1 MRHETIDKRRITKVA
16 VLGSGVMGSRIACHF
31 ANIGVEVLLL
41 DIVPN
46 ELSQQETAKGL
57 TLDSK
62 AVRNRIVNQSL
73 EAAIKT
79 NPSPV
84 FSKRSIK
91 LIRTGNFDDD
101 FAAIASTDWV
111 IEVVV
116 ERLDIKKQVFDK
128 VERYRKPGT
137 LVTSNTSGIPIH
149 LMAEGRSDDFKVH
162 FCGTHFFNP
171 PRYLRLLE
179 IIPTP
184 DTKPEVVD
192 FLMHYGDKFLGKTTV
207 LCKDTPAF
215 IGNRV
220 GVYSMLALTHLVEQ
234 LGLTVEEVDKFTGPA
249 MGHPKSATFRTADV
263 VGLDT
268 LVNVANGLAENAP
281 DDEAKGVFQLPDYI
295 RQMVDKKW
303 LGEKSGQGFYKKIK
317 DDKGNSVILALDLK
331 TLEYRKQE
339 KVKVATLDATKAVD
353 DIRRRMKVY
362 EQGTDKAGAFFR
374 AMHYPL
380 FEYVSRRVPEITDEL
395 FRIDDAMRAGFG
407 WELGPFEVWDA
418 LGVKETVD
426 KIKSEEKRVPGFSG
440 EVAGWVQEMLA
451 AGHDSFY
458 KVENGA
464 RHYYDIGSKSYKP
477 VPGTGGFIILDN
489 IRGQKTVW
497 KNNGLTITDLGDG
510 ILNAEFHTKMNTI
523 GGDVIQGL
531 HKAIDLAE
539 KDFRGLVV
547 GNDGANFSA
556 GANIGMIFMMAVE
569 QDYDEL
575 NIAVKTFQD
584 TAMRLRYSAIPVV
597 AAPFNLALGGGCEFS
612 MHADFVQ
619 LHAETYMGLVE
630 FGVGVIPGGGG
641 SKEFALR
648 ASDEFKEGQIVQQ
661 VLRDRFLTIGQAKV
675 STSAVE
681 AFELGYLEAGK
692 YAISMNRS
700 RLLADAKAKAI
711 ELAEGGYTQP
721 VPRSDITVLGKQ
733 GLGIVYAGANSMRA
747 GNYISEHDQK
757 ISEKLGWVMCG
768 GNLSSPTEVSE
779 QYLLDLEREAF
790 LSLCGERKTLERIQH
805 MLTKGKA
812 LRN

>member
-1 MRHETIDKRRITKVA
+1 
-16 VLGSGVMGSRIACHF
+16 MGSRIACHF
-31 ANIGVEVLLL
+31 ANIGVQVLLL
-41 DIVPN
+41 DMVPR
-46 ELSQQETAKGL
+46 ELLPAESAKGL
-57 TLDSK
+57 ALDSK
-62 AVRNRIVNQSL
+62 AVRNRLVNQSL
-73 EAAIKT
+73 ETAIKT
-79 NPSPV
+79 SPSPV
-84 FSKRSIK
+84 FSKQSARRIQ
-91 LIRTGNFDDD
+91 TGNFEDDL
-101 FAAIASTDWV
+101 AAVASADWI
-111 IEVVV
+111 IEAIV
-116 ERLDIKKQVFDK
+116 ERLDIKKQLLDS
-128 VERYRKPGT
+128 VEQHRQPGT
-137 LVTSNTSGIPIH
+137 LITSNTSGIPIH
-149 LMAEGRSDDFKVH
+149 LMAEGRSADFQAH

-179 IIPTP
+179 IIPTSA
-184 DTKPEVVD
+184 TRPEVVD
-192 FLMHYGDKFLGKTTV
+192 FLMQYGDKFLGKTTV

-215 IGNRV
+215 IGNRI
-220 GVYSMLALTHLVEQ
+220 GVYSMLALTHLVDQ

-268 LVNVANGLAENAP
+268 LVNVANGLTENAQ
-281 DDEAKGVFQLPDYI
+281 DDEAKGVFVLPSYI
-295 RQMVDKKW
+295 QQMVDNKW
-303 LGEKSGQGFYKKIK
+303 LGEKTKQGFYKKIK
-317 DDKGNSVILALDLK
+317 DDTGKSEILVLDLRSM
-331 TLEYRKQE
+331 EYRKQE
-339 KVKVATLDATKAVD
+339 KVKAATLDATKPVD
-353 DIRRRMKVY
+353 DIRERMKVY
-362 EQGTDKAGAFFR
+362 EQGKDKAGAFFR

-380 FEYVSRRVPEITDEL
+380 FEYVSRRVPEITDEF

-418 LGVKETVD
+418 LGVRATVE
-426 KIKSEEKRVPGFSG
+426 KIRSEEKRVPGHSG
-440 EVAGWVQEMLA
+440 EVAEWVREMLDS
-451 AGHDSFY
+451 GHESFY
-458 KVENGA
+458 QVKNGN
-464 RHYYDIGSKSYKP
+464 RHYYDRSTKSYKP
-477 VPGTGGFIILDN
+477 IPGTEGFVVLDHL
-489 IRGQKTVW
+489 REAKTLW
-497 KNNGLTITDLGDG
+497 KNKGLSIIDLGDG

-523 GGDVIQGL
+523 DGDVIEGL
-531 HKAIDLAE
+531 HRAIDLAE
-539 KDFRGLVV
+539 KEFCGLVIA
-547 GNDGANFSA
+547 NDGANFSA

-569 QDYDEL
+569 QKYDEL
-575 NIAVKTFQD
+575 DNAVKTFQD

-597 AAPFNLALGGGCEFS
+597 AAPFSLTLGGGCEFS

-661 VLRDRFLTIGQAKV
+661 VLRERFLTIGQAKV

-681 AFELGYLEAGK
+681 AAELGYLQPGK
-692 YAISMNRS
+692 FAVTMNRS
-700 RLLADAKAKAI
+700 RLLADAKAKAVA
-711 ELAEGGYTQP
+711 LAEAGYTQP
-721 VPRSDITVLGKQ
+721 ARRRDIKVLGKQ

-768 GNLSSPTEVSE
+768 GDLSAPTEVSE

-805 MLTKGKA
+805 MLTKGKP

>member
-1 MRHETIDKRRITKVA
+1 
-16 VLGSGVMGSRIACHF
+16 MGSRIACHF
-31 ANIGVEVLLL
+31 ANIGVQVLLL
-41 DIVPN
+41 DMVPR
-46 ELSQQETAKGL
+46 ELLPAESAKGL
-57 TLDSK
+57 ALDSK
-62 AVRNRIVNQSL
+62 AVRNRLVNQSL
-73 EAAIKT
+73 ETAIKT
-79 NPSPV
+79 SPSPV
-84 FSKRSIK
+84 FSKQSARRIQ
-91 LIRTGNFDDD
+91 TGNFEDDL
-101 FAAIASTDWV
+101 AAVASADWI
-111 IEVVV
+111 IEAIV
-116 ERLDIKKQVFDK
+116 ERLDIKKQLLDS
-128 VERYRKPGT
+128 VEQHRQPGT
-137 LVTSNTSGIPIH
+137 LITSNTSGIPIH
-149 LMAEGRSDDFKVH
+149 LMAEGRSADFQAH

-179 IIPTP
+179 IIPTSA
-184 DTKPEVVD
+184 TRPEVVD
-192 FLMHYGDKFLGKTTV
+192 FLMQYGDKFLGKTTV

-215 IGNRV
+215 IGNRI
-220 GVYSMLALTHLVEQ
+220 GVYSMLALTHLVDQ

-268 LVNVANGLAENAP
+268 LVNVANGLTENAQ
-281 DDEAKGVFQLPDYI
+281 DDEAKGVFVLPSYI
-295 RQMVDKKW
+295 QQMVDNRW
-303 LGEKSGQGFYKKIK
+303 LGEKTKQGFYKKIK
-317 DDKGNSVILALDLK
+317 DDTGKSEILVLDLRSM
-331 TLEYRKQE
+331 EYRKQE
-339 KVKVATLDATKAVD
+339 KVKAATLDATKPVD
-353 DIRRRMKVY
+353 DIRERMKVY
-362 EQGTDKAGAFFR
+362 EQGKDKAGAFFR

-380 FEYVSRRVPEITDEL
+380 FEYVSRRVPEITDEF

-418 LGVKETVD
+418 LGVRATVE
-426 KIKSEEKRVPGFSG
+426 KIRSEEKRVPGHSG
-440 EVAGWVQEMLA
+440 EVAEWVREMLDS
-451 AGHDSFY
+451 GHESFY
-458 KVENGA
+458 QVKNGN
-464 RHYYDIGSKSYKP
+464 RHYYDRSTKSYKP
-477 VPGTGGFIILDN
+477 IPGTEGFVVLDHL
-489 IRGQKTVW
+489 REAKTLW
-497 KNNGLTITDLGDG
+497 KNKGLSIIDLGDG

-523 GGDVIQGL
+523 DGDVIEGL
-531 HKAIDLAE
+531 HRAIDLAE
-539 KDFRGLVV
+539 KEFCGLVIA
-547 GNDGANFSA
+547 NDGANFSA

-569 QDYDEL
+569 QKYDEL
-575 NIAVKTFQD
+575 DNAVKTFQD

-597 AAPFNLALGGGCEFS
+597 AAPFSLTLGGGCEFS

-661 VLRDRFLTIGQAKV
+661 VLRERFLTIGQAKV

-681 AFELGYLEAGK
+681 AAELGYLQPGK
-692 YAISMNRS
+692 FAVTMNRS
-700 RLLADAKAKAI
+700 RLLADAKAKAVA
-711 ELAEGGYTQP
+711 LAEAGYTQP
-721 VPRSDITVLGKQ
+721 ARRRDIKVLGKQ

-768 GNLSSPTEVSE
+768 GDLSAPTEVSE

-805 MLTKGKA
+805 MLTKGKP